1 MEKDLKFSSEE
12 RELAQGYLDSLQHEL
27 DTMPDHRRVDELD
40 DELIASYIQIMTM
53 LEQMMMDT
61 WKEFDPETEKGSMG
75 FFRSLAFRAYMLGRD
90 DATHEDTETLLDL
103 EKKPKNKYSKKYAN

>member
-1 MEKDLKFSSEE
+1 MEKDLEFSSDE

-27 DTMPDHRRVDELD
+27 DAMPDHRRVDELD
-40 DELIASYIQIMTM
+40 DEMIASYIQIMTM
-53 LEQMMMDT
+53 LEQMMTDT
-61 WKEFDPETEKGSMG
+61 WKEFDPETEKGCIG

-103 EKKPKNKYSKKYAN
+103 EKNKKNKYSKKYAN